1 MSRVSLQHISSKNEN
16 VFGVGHVVD
25 IVVLAHRQFI
35 TQPLGRFA
43 DRGMVTLRSR
53 AEGRLLEVV
62 LGVLDAA
69 PSVVQHDLFRF
80 GLVYTL

>member
-1 MSRVSLQHISSKNEN
+1 MSRVSLQHISSENEN

-25 IVVLAHRQFI
+25 VVVFAHSQFI
-35 TQPLGRFA
+35 AQPLGRFA

-69 PSVVQHDLFRF
+69 PPVVKHEIFRF